1 MAKKQ
6 HKPWQF
12 KPGQSGNPAGRPKG
26 ARSQLSEA
34 FLRDLSDSW
43 KTHGQDA
50 LRRMIEEK
58 PEKYVEVV
66 AKTLPKHI
74 EAELNVSKLEDLLAG
89 LPSHT
94 DAADPVE
101 MAEAP
106 GPTRH

>member
-1 MAKKQ
+1 MPTKL
-6 HKPWQF
+6 W
-12 KPGQSGNPAGRPKG
+12 KPGESGNPAGRPKG
-26 ARSQLSEA
+26 SRNKLAEDFLKD
-34 FLRDLSDSW
+34 LRDAW
-43 KTHGQDA
+43 KAHGKRA
-50 LRRMIEEK
+50 LVETAQQK
-58 PEKYVEVV
+58 PEKFVEVV
-66 AKTLPKHI
+66 SKVLPKHI